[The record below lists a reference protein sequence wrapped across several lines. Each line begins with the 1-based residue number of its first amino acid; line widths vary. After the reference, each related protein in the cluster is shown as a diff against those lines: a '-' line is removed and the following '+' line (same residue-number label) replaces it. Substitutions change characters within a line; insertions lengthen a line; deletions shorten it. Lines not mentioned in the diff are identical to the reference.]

1 MQALKIIAFTHKTID
16 IEEIG
21 SLHVDESA
29 RESRL
34 HFLKENAGL
43 DELMYISTCNRVE
56 FVIAN
61 NQDLDSEVLAHF
73 FASFQPAWGTKEINW
88 AIDRCQIFVGL
99 QACRHLFGTAASID
113 SLVIGER
120 EIITQV
126 RKSYH
131 ESADLGLTGD
141 RIRLL
146 VKHTIEAAKEV
157 YTETDIAKN
166 PVSVVSLAYRELRD
180 LNVSEDA
187 RIVIIG
193 AGETNENL
201 SKYIRKHG
209 FKNFKVYNRTQSK
222 ALALAETLGGEA
234 LPLARLEEHTGGFDV
249 IITCTGSEDPI
260 ITEAIYENMLQG
272 EMDRKIIVDLAVP
285 ADLDKKVLEK
295 NAINY
300 IAVNTLNEI
309 AERNKKEREKD
320 LKLCWEIIEKNID
333 RYEEGFRVREIE
345 LALQGIPQEVKSIRE
360 RAFSEVF
367 AKDIAQMDEQTQD
380 LLGDMVTY
388 FEKKYIGLPMKMA
401 REILVG
407 KSAKK
412 KN

>member
-1 MQALKIIAFTHKTID
+1 MQTLKIIAFTHKTIE

-21 SLHVDESA
+21 SLHIEDDA

-34 HFLKENAGL
+34 NFLKKNAAL
-43 DELMYISTCNRVE
+43 SELMYISTCNRVE
-56 FVIAN
+56 FVMVN
-61 NQDLDSEVLAHF
+61 EDELSGEYLALF
-73 FASFQPAWGTKEINW
+73 FASFNPAWGEKEINW
-88 AIDRCQIFVGL
+88 AIDHCQVFVGL
-99 QACRHLFGTAASID
+99 HACRHLFSTAASID

-126 RKSYH
+126 RKSYD
-131 ESADLGLTGD
+131 ESNMQGLTGD
-141 RIRLL
+141 GIRLV

-193 AGETNENL
+193 AGETNDNL
-201 SKYIRKHG
+201 SKYIRKNG

-222 ALALAETLGGEA
+222 ALALAESLGGEA
-234 LPLARLEEHTGGFDV
+234 LPLAKLDQHKGGFDV
-249 IITCTGSEDPI
+249 IITCTGSEEPI
-260 ITEAIYENMLQG
+260 ITEAIYEKMLDG
-272 EMDRKIIVDLAVP
+272 ELDRKIIVDLAVP

-309 AERNKKEREKD
+309 AERNKKERKKD
-320 LKLCWEIIEKNID
+320 LKQCWEIIEKHID
-333 RYEEGFRVREIE
+333 KYEEGYRVREIE
-345 LALQGIPQEVKSIRE
+345 LALQGIPQEVKNIRE

-367 AKDIAQMDEQTQD
+367 AKDLAQMDEQTQEKV
-380 LLGDMVTY
+380 GKMVTY

-407 KSAKK
+407 KQAKK

>member
-1 MQALKIIAFTHKTID
+1 MQTLKIIAFTHKTIE

-21 SLHVDESA
+21 NLHIEEDA

-34 HFLKENAGL
+34 SFLKKNAAL
-43 DELMYISTCNRVE
+43 SELMYISTCNRVE
-56 FVIAN
+56 FVMVNEEELSA
-61 NQDLDSEVLAHF
+61 EYLAHF
-73 FASFQPAWGTKEINW
+73 FASFSPAWGEREINW
-88 AIDRCQIFVGL
+88 AIDHCQVFVGL
-99 QACRHLFGTAASID
+99 HACRHLFSTAASID

-126 RKSYH
+126 RKSYD
-131 ESADLGLTGD
+131 ESNMLGLTGD
-141 RIRLL
+141 GIRLV

-180 LNVSEDA
+180 LDVSPDA
-187 RIVIIG
+187 RFVIIG

-201 SKYIRKHG
+201 SKYIRKNG

-222 ALALAETLGGEA
+222 ALALAKSLGGDA
-234 LPLARLEEHTGGFDV
+234 LPLAKLNEHEGGFDV
-249 IITCTGSEDPI
+249 IITCTGSEEPI
-260 ITEAIYENMLQG
+260 ITEAIYEKMLDG
-272 EMDRKIIVDLAVP
+272 ELDRKIIIDLAVP

-320 LKLCWEIIEKNID
+320 LKQCWEIIEKHID
-333 RYEEGFRVREIE
+333 KYEEGYRVREIE
-345 LALQGIPQEVKSIRE
+345 LALQGIPQEVKNIRE

-367 AKDIAQMDEQTQD
+367 VKDLAQMDEQTQEKV
-380 LLGDMVTY
+380 GEMVSY
-388 FEKKYIGLPMKMA
+388 FEKKYIGLPMRMA